1 MDPITIGAAIAAT
14 RQAVKVA
21 KDLGGIGKDLD
32 ALFNHQEAHK
42 KNKKKK
48 HQSDRQSQN
57 ADTIRKRA
65 GEEDSDDGDTS
76 ISAVASD
83 IIAERELEKSLQG
96 LKNEINKKWPAKGG
110 NKSTWDLILE
120 EREKRVKA
128 KEERKKKAK
137 IAAKEKAE
145 HDKELYHKILVEGGK
160 GIIVL
165 ALIGAMAWFLIWAAQ
180 KGGSG

>member
-21 KDLGGIGKDLD
+21 KDLGAIGKDLD
-32 ALFNHQEAHK
+32 SLFNHQEAHK
-42 KNKKKK
+42 KNKK
-48 HQSDRQSQN
+48 QSARQSQN

-65 GEEDSDDGDTS
+65 GEEDSDDDTA

-83 IIAERELEKSLQG
+83 IIAERELEKSLEN
-96 LKNEINKKWPAKGG
+96 LKNEINRKWPAKGG
-110 NKSTWDLILE
+110 GKPTWDLILE

-128 KEERKKKAK
+128 KEEREKKAR

-145 HDKELYHKILVEGGK
+145 HNKQLRHKILVEGGK
-160 GIIVL
+160 AI
-165 ALIGAMAWFLIWAAQ
+165 LILLLVSAMGWFLMWAATAP
-180 KGGSG
+180 KIR

>member
-42 KNKKKK
+42 KNKKNK
-48 HQSDRQSQN
+48 HQSARQSQN
-57 ADTIRKRA
+57 AETIRKRA
-65 GEEDSDDGDTS
+65 GEEDSDDDTA
-76 ISAVASD
+76 ISAVAND
-83 IIAERELEKSLQG
+83 IIAERELEKSLEG
-96 LKNEINKKWPAKGG
+96 LKNEINRKWPAKGG

-145 HDKELYHKILVEGGK
+145 HDKQLLHKILVEGGK
-160 GIIVL
+160 AIIVL
-165 ALIGAMAWFLIWAAQ
+165 GLIGAMAWFLMWAAE
-180 KGGSG
+180 KGGS

>member
-21 KDLGGIGKDLD
+21 KDLGAIGKDLD
-32 ALFNHQEAHK
+32 TLFNHQETHK
-42 KNKKKK
+42 KNKNKQ
-48 HQSDRQSQN
+48 QSARQSQN

-65 GEEDSDDGDTS
+65 GEEDSDDDTA

-83 IIAERELEKSLQG
+83 IIAERELEKSLES
-96 LKNEINKKWPAKGG
+96 LKNEINRKWPAKGG
-110 NKSTWDLILE
+110 GKPTWDLILE

-128 KEERKKKAK
+128 KEEREKKAK

-145 HDKELYHKILVEGGK
+145 HDKQLLHKILVEGGK
-160 GIIVL
+160 VIIILLLVS
-165 ALIGAMAWFLIWAAQ
+165 AMGWFLMWAATAP
-180 KGGSG
+180 KIR